1 MKTIIFTAIASA
13 FISISA
19 YHFIVEPETFYEDTQ
34 TCESSSQPELEL
46 STKVSVLQQEKPVA
60 QQPSKFIT
68 KSGVVSL
75 PTDSDDKPIKNEK
88 DLQELEALKMEKKAE
103 PFNGWLKES
112 ITKNPGFDLNKYLE
126 NHFSTEIVDSDW
138 APTQENKL
146 APLIRDMYGVTLRV
160 TCCGSTTLQC
170 V

>member
-19 YHFIVEPETFYEDTQ
+19 YHFIVEPKTFDEDTQ
-34 TCESSSQPELEL
+34 TCESSSQPGLKL
-46 STKVSVLQQEKPVA
+46 AAKASVLQQEKPVA
-60 QQPSKFIT
+60 QQPSKVIT

-75 PTDSDDKPIKNEK
+75 PTDSDDKPIINEK
-88 DLQELEALKMEKKAE
+88 DLQELEALKIEKKAE

-126 NHFSTEIVDSDW
+126 NNLSTKIVDSDW
-138 APTQENKL
+138 ATTQENKL
-146 APLIRDMYGVTLRV
+146 APLIRDMYGATLCVT
-160 TCCGSTTLQC
+160 CGSTTLQC

>member
-13 FISISA
+13 CISISA
-19 YHFIVEPETFYEDTQ
+19 YHFTVEPKTFYEDIQ
-34 TCESSSQPELEL
+34 ICESSSQPGLKL
-46 STKVSVLQQEKPVA
+46 AAKASVLQQEKPVA

-75 PTDSDDKPIKNEK
+75 PTDSDDKPIINEK
-88 DLQELEALKMEKKAE
+88 DLQELEALKIEKKAE

-126 NHFSTEIVDSDW
+126 NHFSTKIVDSDW
-138 APTQENKL
+138 ATTQENKL
-146 APLIRDMYGVTLRV
+146 APLIRDMYGATLCVT
-160 TCCGSTTLQC
+160 CGSTTL
-170 V
+170 